1 VGTTNHIVGG
11 VFMKQKTETSKKLA
25 WFSGI
30 CFALTLLFSMGVF
43 VYSLIFNMM
52 VDFTLP
58 ITLASVTGAVF
69 GTACAFYYNKSKSEN
84 LFKIKRS
91 FLKIK
96 YLILKIINSLDE
108 LRVQCELENELSK
121 IESDLDMEEEKL
133 KEDIT
138 YNQQV

>member
-1 VGTTNHIVGG
+1 
-11 VFMKQKTETSKKLA
+11 MKQKTETSKKLA